1 MKKILIPV
9 DGSKASQNAAEKAVA
24 MGRLVNANLTF
35 ITVVNLPSEDK
46 YSYFGMNVE
55 NAFAANRK
63 EMLAKLIREET
74 RMLDIIVRNL
84 DYGDLHV
91 DKKVIVGKAAEEIV
105 KMAASDN
112 FDMIVMGRRG
122 FSNIERFF
130 VGSTT
135 QKVISAAP
143 CPVTVI
149 NG

>member
-24 MGRLVNANLTF
+24 MGRLVNADLTF

-91 DKKVIVGKAAEEIV
+91 DNKVIVGKAAEEIV
-105 KMAASDN
+105 KMAAGVV
-112 FDMIVMGRRG
+112 FP
-122 FSNIERFF
+122 
-130 VGSTT
+130 T
-135 QKVISAAP
+135 
-143 CPVTVI
+143 
-149 NG
+149 